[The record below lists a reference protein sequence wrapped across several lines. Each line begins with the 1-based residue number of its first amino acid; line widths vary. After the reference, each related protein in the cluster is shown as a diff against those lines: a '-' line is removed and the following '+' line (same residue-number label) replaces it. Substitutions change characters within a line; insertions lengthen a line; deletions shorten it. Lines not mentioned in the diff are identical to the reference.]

1 MIAPAENISCHKGN
15 AEAIHIGRR
24 LRLVVQGGMVAT
36 NPSGLGSSW
45 VAIWLPINVRS
56 KMGAPLCD

>member
-24 LRLVVQGGMVAT
+24 LRLVVQSGMVAT

-45 VAIWLPINVRS
+45 VAICLPINAS
-56 KMGAPLCD
+56 FEDGSTAL